1 MDRTAQDGDM
11 IAGVGL
17 LADTARRGLYDFV
30 VAQAAPVTR
39 EEAAQAIGLSRT
51 LAAYHLDRMADA
63 GLLDVSYARTA
74 GRTGPGSCRPAKRYA
89 RAVQEVAVS
98 LPPRNYSLLAHI
110 LADAVSGDDSGEV
123 AEAVTLA
130 ARHVGQSL
138 GSSATPFDAVLD
150 SSGFEPERTDDGE
163 VTLRNCPFHSVV
175 SEHTALVCTLNH
187 AFVQGVLTGTGE
199 RPERAELCP
208 GDGRCCVIIRA
219 EGRAQ
224 PA

>member
-1 MDRTAQDGDM
+1 MDSAAQHGDM

-17 LADTARRGLYDFV
+17 LADAARRGLYDFI
-30 VAQAAPVTR
+30 VAQNAPVTR
-39 EEAAQAIGLSRT
+39 EEAAMATGLSRT
-51 LAAYHLDRMADA
+51 LVAYHLDRMADA
-63 GLLDVSYARTA
+63 GLLDVSYARTT
-74 GRTGPGSCRPAKRYA
+74 GRTGPGSGRPAKRYA

-138 GSSATPFDAVLD
+138 GAPAMPFDAVLG
-150 SSGFEPERTDDGE
+150 SSGFEPERADDGE

-187 AFVQGVLTGTGE
+187 AFVQGVLAGTGD

-208 GDGRCCVIIRA
+208 GDGRCCVIVRA
-219 EGRAQ
+219 EGRA
-224 PA
+224 PTG